1 MDYEA
6 VLFDCDGVLVTLP
19 AQRTMQE
26 AARRT
31 FARFDLS
38 SPSRAAVREL
48 LSGDV
53 RAITARC
60 RELEID
66 RREFCATAAREA
78 VRAQC
83 QEVEAGLRSVYDD
96 VAAVRSL
103 PAPLGIV
110 SDNHRRVL
118 SYLLERFDLSH
129 HFRTV
134 RGCSFS
140 PTGFERRK
148 PNPYNLEAAL
158 ADLDVDPAAALYV
171 GDRPVDIEAAR
182 RAGVDSALLCRA
194 GSGEND
200 AGSAESTKSEGA
212 VADPGSSFEGIQPT
226 HRIEGLRDL
235 HAIAA
240 VV

>member
-1 MDYEA
+1 MNYEA

-19 AQRTMQE
+19 SQRTMQE

-31 FARFDLS
+31 FDRFGLA
-38 SPSRAAVREL
+38 SPSREAVREL
-48 LSGDV
+48 LSGDAH
-53 RAITARC
+53 AITARC
-60 RELEID
+60 RESGID

-83 QEVEAGLRSVYDD
+83 REVEAGLRSVYED

-103 PAPLGIV
+103 PGSLGIV

-118 SYLLERFDLSH
+118 TYLLDRFDLTH
-129 HFRTV
+129 HFGTV

-148 PNPYNLEAAL
+148 PNPYNLNAAL
-158 ADLDVDPAAALYV
+158 ADLDVDPARALYV
-171 GDRPVDIEAAR
+171 GDRPVDVEAAR
-182 RAGVDSALLCRA
+182 RAGVDSALLRR
-194 GSGEND
+194 SGDE
-200 AGSAESTKSEGA
+200 ASEEGGA
-212 VADPGSSFEGIQPT
+212 VADPENSLGAVRPT

-240 VV
+240 VA